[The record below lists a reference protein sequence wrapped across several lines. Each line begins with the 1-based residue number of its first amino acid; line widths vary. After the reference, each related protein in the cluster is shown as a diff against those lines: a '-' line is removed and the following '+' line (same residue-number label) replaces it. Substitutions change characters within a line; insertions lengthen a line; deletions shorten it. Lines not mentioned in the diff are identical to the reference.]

1 MKNIILLTIIVLL
14 FGCNKSK
21 KKSSEIEKISNQ
33 EHTCWG
39 SVSNEMD
46 NIYVSYISKNIN
58 KCNIGKAKI
67 TLKKV
72 IGRTEKGNAIFKI
85 IDQIN
90 VEKRN
95 KNIAFSKINLK
106 INTEI
111 KMQDYVV
118 KFYDERKE
126 TITKIYAIWK
136 VDYESMKLKKINVPE
151 NLKFDNPDWME

>member
-1 MKNIILLTIIVLL
+1 MFFL
-14 FGCNKSK
+14 
-21 KKSSEIEKISNQ
+21 
-33 EHTCWG
+33 
-39 SVSNEMD
+39 
-46 NIYVSYISKNIN
+46 
-58 KCNIGKAKI
+58 
-67 TLKKV
+67 
-72 IGRTEKGNAIFKI
+72 FKI